1 MSAWEKEMT
10 TKAWD
15 TSAPPIYGC
24 LTGIELPNEMI
35 AILPGIA
42 LRRVYVDTFGAT
54 MMAFAPPSTP
64 KSPHPTPWAGVDGGF
79 TFEGRVEIELTD
91 MSACDGLTPS
101 VAAWLVA
108 AVLPNEWDA
117 MEYHLPR
124 VVMWMSDHNVRFFPT
139 PDLGVDGAP
148 QIDHAAIDFQIDR
161 QDANCYEVYR
171 NILKYI
177 I

>member
-64 KSPHPTPWAGVDGGF
+64 KSILHRGLVLTVASPL
-79 TFEGRVEIELTD
+79 RVESKSSLLT
-91 MSACDGLTPS
+91 
-101 VAAWLVA
+101 
-108 AVLPNEWDA
+108 
-117 MEYHLPR
+117 
-124 VVMWMSDHNVRFFPT
+124 
-139 PDLGVDGAP
+139 
-148 QIDHAAIDFQIDR
+148 
-161 QDANCYEVYR
+161 
-171 NILKYI
+171 
-177 I
+177 